1 VSPFSVTVQKPRNIS
16 GLPAAATP
24 AWHTIGGMQLG
35 HPLLVLVLQLVQLGH
50 PLLGHIWDI
59 HH

>member
-35 HPLLVLVLQLVQLGH
+35 HPLLVLVLQLVQLACN
-50 PLLGHIWDI
+50 WDI
-59 HH
+59 HY